1 RLAWLRSRFARPVFD
16 SLVLPLAGLFFVLSA
31 QYGAV
36 HNASFSTTKDIL
48 GVGLARIT
56 GNNPTGKSA
65 TVQTLIIVY
74 KIPCRQPNV
83 NRNRR
88 CIERFVRLMKF

>member
-36 HNASFSTTKDIL
+36 QSVTRREGRFFA
-48 GVGLARIT
+48 
-56 GNNPTGKSA
+56 A
-65 TVQTLIIVY
+65 TML
-74 KIPCRQPNV
+74 
-83 NRNRR
+83 R
-88 CIERFVRLMKF
+88 CGCVRKKGMDL